1 MAKTQKQQENTFI
14 TIIAKAIITATSNK
28 VSDDFKQENP
38 TKTIYFTVQ
47 DEEKIKQ
54 LQELGMTLYT
64 PEEEEEAPNYFICK
78 ATKFVKIYTNRDDY
92 FDKDFG
98 VTTIKEDGTEMK
110 NPNLKTDEP
119 IYLSIVKVKAPKGKN
134 DFFRVNA
141 ILTDDTTKLI
151 EVTQEN
157 PFKNLFINDEDLPF

>member
-1 MAKTQKQQENTFI
+1 MSKTQKQQENTFT

-54 LQELGMTLYT
+54 LQELGMTMYT
-64 PEEEEEAPNYFICK
+64 PEKEGALNYFICK
-78 ATKFVKIYTNRDDY
+78 ATKFVKIFNNRDEY
-92 FDKDFG
+92 FEKDFG

-134 DFFRVNA
+134 DFLRVNA
-141 ILTDDTTKLI
+141 ILTDDPCKLI
-151 EVTQEN
+151 EVNQEN

>member
-14 TIIAKAIITATSNK
+14 TVIAKAIITSTSNK
-28 VSDDFKQENP
+28 ISNDFNQDIP

-47 DEEKIKQ
+47 DEKKIKQ
-54 LQELGMTLYT
+54 LQELGLTLYT
-64 PEEEEEAPNYFICK
+64 PEEKEAPNYFICK

-92 FDKDFG
+92 FEKDFG

-119 IYLSIVKVKAPKGKN
+119 IYLSIVKVKGTRGKN
-134 DFFRVNA
+134 DFYRVNA
-141 ILTDDTTKLI
+141 ILTDDSSKLI
-151 EVTQEN
+151 EVNQEN
-157 PFKNLFINDEDLPF
+157 PFKDLFINDEDLPF

>member
-47 DEEKIKQ
+47 DEQKIKQ
-54 LQELGMTLYT
+54 LKELGMTMYT
-64 PEEEEEAPNYFICK
+64 PEEEGAPNYFICK

-92 FDKDFG
+92 FEKDFG

-134 DFFRVNA
+134 DFFRLNA
-141 ILTDDTTKLI
+141 ILKNNKKKLI
-151 EVTQEN
+151 
-157 PFKNLFINDEDLPF
+157 

>member
-54 LQELGMTLYT
+54 LQELGMTMYT
-64 PEEEEEAPNYFICK
+64 PEKEGAANYFICK

-92 FDKDFG
+92 FEKDFG

-119 IYLSIVKVKAPKGKN
+119 IYLSIVKVKAAKGKN

-141 ILTDDTTKLI
+141 ILTDDTSKLI
-151 EVTQEN
+151 EVNQEN
-157 PFKNLFINDEDLPF
+157 PFKDLFIKDEELPF

>member
-1 MAKTQKQQENTFI
+1 MAKTQKQQENTFK

-28 VSDDFKQENP
+28 VSEDFKQDIP

-47 DEEKIKQ
+47 DEKKIKQ
-54 LQELGMTLYT
+54 FQELGMIMYT
-64 PEEEEEAPNYFICK
+64 PEEEEAPNYFICK

-92 FDKDFG
+92 FEKDFG

-141 ILTDDTTKLI
+141 ILTDDTSKLI

-157 PFKNLFINDEDLPF
+157 PFKELFIKDEELPF

>member
-1 MAKTQKQQENTFI
+1 MAKTQKQQENTFV

-28 VSDDFKQENP
+28 VSEDFKQDIP

-47 DEEKIKQ
+47 DEKKIKQ
-54 LQELGMTLYT
+54 LQELGMIMYT
-64 PEEEEEAPNYFICK
+64 PEEEEAPNYFICK
-78 ATKFVKIYTNRDDY
+78 ATKFVKIFTNRDNY
-92 FDKDFG
+92 FEKDFG
-98 VTTIKEDGTEMK
+98 VTTIKEDGSEFK
-110 NPNLKTDEP
+110 NPNLKTDES

-141 ILTDDTTKLI
+141 ILTDDTSKLI

-157 PFKNLFINDEDLPF
+157 PFKDLFINHEDLPF

>member
-1 MAKTQKQQENTFI
+1 MSKTQKQQENTFT
-14 TIIAKAIITATSNK
+14 TIITKAIITATSNK

-54 LQELGMTLYT
+54 LQDLGMTMYT
-64 PEEEEEAPNYFICK
+64 PEKEGALNYFICK
-78 ATKFVKIYTNRDDY
+78 ATKFVKIYTNRDEY
-92 FDKDFG
+92 FEKDFG
-98 VTTIKEDGTEMK
+98 VTTIKEDGSEMK

-134 DFFRVNA
+134 DFLRVNA
-141 ILTDDTTKLI
+141 ILTDDTSKLI
-151 EVTQEN
+151 EVNQEN
-157 PFKNLFINDEDLPF
+157 PFKELFINDEDLPF

>member
-1 MAKTQKQQENTFI
+1 MATTQKQQENTFT

-28 VSDDFKQENP
+28 VSDDFKQDIP

-47 DEEKIKQ
+47 DEKKIKQ
-54 LQELGMTLYT
+54 LQELGMVQYT
-64 PEEEEEAPNYFICK
+64 TEKEGYPNYFICK

-92 FDKDFG
+92 FEKDFG
-98 VTTIKEDGTEMK
+98 VTTIKEDGTEIK

-134 DFFRVNA
+134 DFFRVTA
-141 ILTDDTTKLI
+141 ILTDDSSKLI

-157 PFKNLFINDEDLPF
+157 PFKNLFINDEELPF

>member
-28 VSDDFKQENP
+28 VSDDFKQDIP

-54 LQELGMTLYT
+54 LQDLGMTMYT
-64 PEEEEEAPNYFICK
+64 PKEEEAPHYFICK
-78 ATKFVKIYTNRDDY
+78 ATKFVKMYTNEYYY
-92 FDKDFG
+92 FEKDFG

-141 ILTDDTTKLI
+141 ILTDDITKII

-157 PFKNLFINDEDLPF
+157 PFKDLFINDEDLPF

>member
-1 MAKTQKQQENTFI
+1 MAKTQKQQENTFV

-28 VSDDFKQENP
+28 VSDDFKQDNP

-47 DEEKIKQ
+47 DEKKIKQ
-54 LQELGMTLYT
+54 LEELGMTMYT
-64 PEEEEEAPNYFICK
+64 PEGAPNFFICK
-78 ATKFVKIYTNRDDY
+78 ATKFVKIYKNRDDY
-92 FDKDFG
+92 FEKDFG
-98 VTTIKEDGTEMK
+98 VTTIKEDGTEIK

-141 ILTDDTTKLI
+141 ILTDDTSKLI

-157 PFKNLFINDEDLPF
+157 PFKDLFINDEELPF

>member
-14 TIIAKAIITATSNK
+14 TIIAKAIITTTSNK
-28 VSDDFKQENP
+28 ISDDFKQDIP

-47 DEEKIKQ
+47 DEKKIKQ

-64 PEEEEEAPNYFICK
+64 PEDKEAPNYFICK

-92 FDKDFG
+92 FEKDFG

-134 DFFRVNA
+134 DFLRVNA
-141 ILTDDTTKLI
+141 ILTDDTSKLI
-151 EVTQEN
+151 EINQEN

>member
-1 MAKTQKQQENTFI
+1 MAKTQKQQENTFV

-28 VSDDFKQENP
+28 VSEDFKQDLP

-64 PEEEEEAPNYFICK
+64 PEEAPDFFICK
-78 ATKFVKIYTNRDDY
+78 ATKFVKIFTNRDDY
-92 FDKDFG
+92 FEKDFG
-98 VTTIKEDGTEMK
+98 VTTIKEDGSEMK

-119 IYLSIVKVKAPKGKN
+119 IHLSIVKVKAPKGKN

-141 ILTDDTTKLI
+141 ILTDDTSKLI

-157 PFKNLFINDEDLPF
+157 PFKDLFINDEELPF

>member
-1 MAKTQKQQENTFI
+1 MAKTQKQQENTFV

-28 VSDDFKQENP
+28 VSEDFKQDLP

-47 DEEKIKQ
+47 DEEKIKH

-64 PEEEEEAPNYFICK
+64 PEDAPSFFICK
-78 ATKFVKIYTNRDDY
+78 ATKFVKIFTNRDDY
-92 FDKDFG
+92 FEKDFG

-119 IYLSIVKVKAPKGKN
+119 IHLSIVKVKAPKGKN

-141 ILTDDTTKLI
+141 ILTDDISKLI

-157 PFKNLFINDEDLPF
+157 PFKDLFINDEELPF

>member
-28 VSDDFKQENP
+28 VSDDFKQDNP

-54 LQELGMTLYT
+54 LQDLGMTLYT
-64 PEEEEEAPNYFICK
+64 PEEEGAPNYFICK
-78 ATKFVKIYTNRDDY
+78 ATKFVKIFTNRDDY
-92 FDKDFG
+92 FEKDFG

-151 EVTQEN
+151 EVTQDN
-157 PFKNLFINDEDLPF
+157 PFKDLFINDEDLPF

>member
-1 MAKTQKQQENTFI
+1 MANTKKQQENTFV

-28 VSDDFKQENP
+28 VSDDFKQDTP

-47 DEEKIKQ
+47 DEKIIKQ
-54 LQELGMTLYT
+54 LQELGMVLYT
-64 PEEEEEAPNYFICK
+64 PKEEGASNYFICK
-78 ATKFVKIYTNRDDY
+78 ATKFVKIYKNRDEY
-92 FDKDFG
+92 FEKDFG
-98 VTTIKEDGTEMK
+98 VTTIKEDGTEIK

-141 ILTDDTTKLI
+141 ILTDDTSKLI

-157 PFKNLFINDEDLPF
+157 PFKNLFINDEELPF

>member
-1 MAKTQKQQENTFI
+1 MAKTQKQQENTFV

-28 VSDDFKQENP
+28 VSEDFKQDIP

-47 DEEKIKQ
+47 DEKKIKQ
-54 LQELGMTLYT
+54 LQDLGMIMYT
-64 PEEEEEAPNYFICK
+64 PKEEEAPNYFICK
-78 ATKFVKIYTNRDDY
+78 ATKFVKIFTNRDNY
-92 FDKDFG
+92 FEKDFG
-98 VTTIKEDGTEMK
+98 VTTIKEDGSEFK
-110 NPNLKTDEP
+110 NPNLKTDES

-141 ILTDDTTKLI
+141 ILTDDTSKLI

-157 PFKNLFINDEDLPF
+157 PFKDLFINHEDLPF

>member
-1 MAKTQKQQENTFI
+1 MAKTQKQQENTFT

-28 VSDDFKQENP
+28 VSEDFKQDIP

-54 LQELGMTLYT
+54 LQDLGMTMYT
-64 PEEEEEAPNYFICK
+64 PEEEAAPNYFICK
-78 ATKFVKIYTNRDDY
+78 ATKFVKMYTNREYY
-92 FDKDFG
+92 FEKDFG
-98 VTTIKEDGTEMK
+98 VTTIKDGTEMK
-110 NPNLKTDEP
+110 IPNLKTDEP
-119 IYLSIVKVKAPKGKN
+119 IYLSIVKVKAAKGKN

-141 ILTDDTTKLI
+141 ILTDDITKLI

-157 PFKNLFINDEDLPF
+157 PFKDLFINDEDLPF